1 MSNDIRL
8 IQLNNYVRPKLEEN
22 KSKGYMLNG
31 RNNTFYQDL
40 IDRKNGSPTHSTILN
55 SFNNLLYGNGINAKN
70 VQNNMPDFV
79 KFKTILSNKDLRRI
93 ISDFNLYGEASMFVI
108 KNKGGD
114 VSKIEHV
121 AKEKIAPSIENEDG
135 EIESYFFC
143 KDWSNTSKNKPEE
156 YSAFGTSNDAIEI
169 YCISPYNAG
178 KNYFSDPD
186 YLAGLP
192 YAQMEEEI
200 ANLYVNSIRKGLS
213 AGYIINVPNGNSLS
227 EEEKAEFERQIKAKL
242 TGSPNAMS
250 FVLSF
255 NGVDAEITVT
265 PFPVNDN
272 VHKQWEY
279 LTGEARQQLLTAHGV
294 VSPMLF
300 GIKDNT
306 GLGNNADELDT
317 AEAQLMKRVIK
328 PKQRYILEALDDIL
342 NAYNINLNLFFVP
355 LTDATQTTD
364 VAMSSHVCCSE
375 EKKNLDTNVVEEL
388 IGLGEDITEEWVLI
402 ESEILTGESNIEL
415 AEVNT
420 GTARPNAK
428 SKLLDGKKF
437 KTRLRYGGE
446 LSANSRE
453 FCRKMIGA
461 NKLYRIEDIIA
472 MGKKVVNEGWGP
484 NGTDKY
490 DILMYKGGGACR
502 HFWIRE
508 TYELKADVNNPNAKE
523 VTPAEARKQGEILPK
538 LDKTIYQKPNDMPNN
553 GFLNR

>member
-22 KSKGYMLNG
+22 KSKGYILNG
-31 RNNTFYQDL
+31 KNNSFYTIL

-55 SFNNLLYGNGINAKN
+55 SYDHLLYGNGIMAKN
-70 VQNNMPDFV
+70 AQNNMADLV
-79 KFKTILSNKDLRRI
+79 KFSTVLSKKDLRRV
-93 ISDFNLYGEASMFVI
+93 ISDFNLYGEASMFII
-108 KNKGGD
+108 KDKKGGI
-114 VSKIEHV
+114 SKIEHV

-143 KDWSNTSKNKPEE
+143 KDWTNASKNIPEE
-156 YSAFGTSNDAIEI
+156 YSAFGTSEDAIEI

-178 KNYFSDPD
+178 KNYFSDPS

-227 EEEKAEFERQIKAKL
+227 EEEKAEFERQIKNKL

-265 PFPVNDN
+265 PFPINDN

-300 GIKDNT
+300 GIKDST

-317 AEAQLMKRVIK
+317 AEAQLMKRVIQ

-355 LTDATQTTD
+355 LTEATQSTD

-388 IGLGEDITEEWVLI
+388 ISLGEDITDEWVLI
-402 ESEILTGESNIEL
+402 ESEILTSESNIEL
-415 AEVNT
+415 ANT
-420 GTARPNAK
+420 GTANPNAK
-428 SKLLDGKKF
+428 SQLDGEKF
-437 KTRLRYGGE
+437 KSRLRYGGE

-453 FCRKMIGA
+453 FCRKMISA
-461 NKLYRIEDIIA
+461 NKLYRLEDINS
-472 MGKKVVNEGWGP
+472 MSNKVVNEGWGP
-484 NGTDKY
+484 NGANTY

-523 VTPAEARKQGEILPK
+523 VTPAQARKQGEILPN
-538 LDKTIYQKPNDMPNN
+538 LDKKIYQKPNDMPNN
-553 GFLNR
+553 GFLNK

>member
-22 KSKGYMLNG
+22 KSKGYILNG
-31 RNNTFYQDL
+31 KNNSFYTIL

-55 SFNNLLYGNGINAKN
+55 SYDHLLYGNGIMAKN
-70 VQNNMPDFV
+70 AQNNMADLV
-79 KFKTILSNKDLRRI
+79 KFSTVLSKKDLRRV
-93 ISDFNLYGEASMFVI
+93 ISDFNLYGEASMFII
-108 KNKGGD
+108 KDKKGGI
-114 VSKIEHV
+114 SKIEHV

-143 KDWSNTSKNKPEE
+143 KDWTNASKDIPEE
-156 YSAFGTSNDAIEI
+156 YSAFGTSEDAIEI

-178 KNYFSDPD
+178 KNYFSDPS

-227 EEEKAEFERQIKAKL
+227 EEEKAEFERQIKNKL

-265 PFPVNDN
+265 PFPINDN

-300 GIKDNT
+300 GIKDST

-317 AEAQLMKRVIK
+317 AEAQLMKRVIQ

-355 LTDATQTTD
+355 LTEATQSTD

-375 EKKNLDTNVVEEL
+375 EKKKTDLDL
-388 IGLGEDITEEWVLI
+388 FIDLGESEDVEGYELESVNPVNYEEEDSI
-402 ESEILTGESNIEL
+402 QL
-415 AEVNT
+415 ATST
-420 GTARPNAK
+420 GTANSNQK
-428 SKLLDGKKF
+428 SKFDTEFSLV
-437 KTRLRYGGE
+437 RYRYAGNE
-446 LSANSRE
+446 APERE
-453 FCRKMIGA
+453 FCKRMMQAKKI
-461 NKLYRIEDIIA
+461 YRREDIDL
-472 MGKKVVNEGWGP
+472 MGDKNVNPGFGKHPTP
-484 NGTDKY
+484 NNPYSIWKH
-490 DILMYKGGGACR
+490 KGGGLLSATFTGGTCK
-502 HFWIRE
+502 HYWE
-508 TYELKADVNNPNAKE
+508 KLTYRQKGTKIDVKSPIAKDNAK
-523 VTPAEARKQGEILPK
+523 VNKASGIAGQTPHSI
-538 LDKTIYQKPNDMPNN
+538 
-553 GFLNR
+553 